1 MNLDATQWN
10 SLTFA
15 GCRKLRQLAGLSV
28 DAAEVVEASARRRE
42 PSTREAMSPAVTI
55 AP

>member
-15 GCRKLRQLAGLSV
+15 GCRKLRQLGGLSV
-28 DAAEVVEASARRRE
+28 EAAEVVEAFGKR
-42 PSTREAMSPAVTI
+42 P
-55 AP
+55 